1 MHVIGIIAEFNPF
14 HKGHEYLI
22 QKAREEVN
30 DPRAIVMAVMSG
42 PFVQR
47 GTPSILPKSIRAKGA
62 LLCGADVVLELP
74 FTFACAPSER
84 FAQGAVETLYR
95 TGVVTD
101 IAFGIDSEDPDLIKL
116 IADTDPADDV
126 VKKCL
131 SGGMSFPAARAEGIV
146 AAVKETTDLTEDKE
160 VLLRDALR
168 QPNSILAS
176 DYLRAMKNVGADT
189 RFRVHMIPRKEGYSA
204 TGARDIY
211 LKGTSVSSLA
221 DPLSPLIPDKALAC
235 ILSGLSCRKYSLPK
249 TDLYASDLINDI
261 KRLDISHYAYMSDG
275 LDGYIANTLSSL
287 RDQDYMSFRKA
298 LQTKHFTM
306 PRISRALS
314 SLAVGQKDDYIKEE
328 KHPRYIRVLGFNR
341 DGRYCLKIMSKCARL
356 PILSNCS
363 DAKELYASDPSL
375 KAQHMLDINAQEVQG
390 RYLDMIPGSQWSEAP
405 ILTK

>member
-14 HKGHEYLI
+14 HLGHEYLI
-22 QKAREEVN
+22 QRAREEVN
-30 DPRAIVMAVMSG
+30 DPRAIVMVVMSG

-47 GTPSILPKSIRAKGA
+47 GTPSVLPKSVRAKGA

-101 IAFGIDSEDPDLIKL
+101 IAFGIDSEDPELIRL
-116 IADTDPADDV
+116 IADTDPDDDV
-126 VKKCL
+126 VKKCMAD
-131 SGGMSFPAARAEGIV
+131 GMSFPAARAEGIV
-146 AAVKETTDLTEDKE
+146 AAVKEKTALDKDKE
-160 VLLRDALR
+160 DSLRNALR
-168 QPNSILAS
+168 QPNSILAA
-176 DYLRAMKNVGADT
+176 DYLRAMKNVGADS

-204 TGARDIY
+204 TGAREIY
-211 LKGTSVSSLA
+211 MKGTSVSSLA
-221 DPLSPLIPDKALAC
+221 DPMSPLIPDKALAC
-235 ILSGLSCRKYSLPK
+235 MLSGLSCKKYSLPK
-249 TDLYASDLINDI
+249 ADLYASDLINDI
-261 KRLDISHYAYMSDG
+261 KRLDVSPFAYMGDG
-275 LDGYIANTLSSL
+275 LDGYIVNTLSSL
-287 RDQDYMSFRKA
+287 REQDYVSFRKA

-306 PRISRALS
+306 PRISRALA
-314 SLAVGQKDDYIKEE
+314 SLAVGQKDGYIKDE

-363 DAKELYASDPSL
+363 DAKELYASDPAL

-390 RYLDMIPGSQWSEAP
+390 RYLDMTPGSQWSEAP
-405 ILTK
+405 IRTK

>member
-14 HKGHEYLI
+14 HLGHEYLI
-22 QKAREEVN
+22 ERAREEVN
-30 DPRAIVMAVMSG
+30 DPRSIVMVIMSG

-47 GTPSILPKSIRAKGA
+47 GTPSILPKSVRAKGA

-101 IAFGIDSEDPDLIKL
+101 IAFGIDSEDPELIKL
-116 IADTDPADDV
+116 IADTEPSDDII
-126 VKKCL
+126 KKCL
-131 SGGMSFPAARAEGIV
+131 SDGMSFPAARAEGIV
-146 AAVKETTDLTEDKE
+146 AAVKDKTELDADRE
-160 VLLRDALR
+160 EALRNALR
-168 QPNSILAS
+168 QPNSILAA

-189 RFRVHMIPRKEGYSA
+189 RFKVRMIPRKEGYSA
-204 TGARDIY
+204 TSAREVY
-211 LKGTSVSSLA
+211 LNGTSVSSLA
-221 DPLSPLIPDKALAC
+221 DPESALIPDKALAC
-235 ILSGLSCRKYSLPK
+235 MLSGLSCKKYSLPK

-261 KRLDISHYAYMSDG
+261 KRLDVSPFAYMGDG
-275 LDGYIANTLSSL
+275 LDGYIVNTLSSL
-287 RDQDYMSFRKA
+287 REQDYVSFRKA

-306 PRISRALS
+306 PRISRALA
-314 SLAVGQKDDYIKEE
+314 SLAVGQKEDYIKEE

-363 DAKELYASDPSL
+363 DAKELYASDPAL

-390 RYLDMIPGSQWSEAP
+390 RYLDMTPGSQWSEAP
-405 ILTK
+405 IQTK